1 MAEYSGQ
8 QVSQGYGV
16 ADMGQSPA
24 TMQRMQAQH
33 PSPQQQHTH
42 MLQGAQI
49 MTQVPQ
55 QPVMTQVPQQPVM
68 AQVPQQQVMSQV
80 PQQQIMMQSN
90 QPMQMPACNFSFFVS
105 ALSCFCVE
113 KGTSMSIQGTNMSIY
128 QMAPQ
133 MGISSMMPQQNVTL
147 MNQSAQMQQQGSNQG
162 QLVQGGDQ
170 MLAAPPSQQQ
180 QQAQQTSQANMITS
194 GMGQPP
200 IMTAIGQQPQQHQ
213 IMQPGPQ
220 MMQHQSPINSQ
231 QQQQQQQQMVQNH
244 SPGGFASHLPQTRP
258 SSTNYQQAPPLHRM
272 PAPRYP
278 TPSPESAPHNPNIYR
293 PAMQRTPMTPRLMG
307 QSSAIRQALGHLP
320 STSSAP
326 CMSINSGGLNT
337 PSGNSRILEKA
348 CAYTLMAIISS
359 GAATHKYHKFLELK
373 DALEAF
379 IKSVDPME
387 TVEEDVSEA
396 LIQLVDE
403 FVNDLIDQSAR
414 VAKHRNSP
422 KLEGKDVQ
430 FVLEKR
436 LHLFAT
442 PDSSQF
448 GHTVEHN
455 PYAKS
460 PGAEAHRQRM
470 ALIKKF
476 IQKP

>member
-1 MAEYSGQ
+1 MDGRLLTTFRIVTVMAEYSGQ

-90 QPMQMPACNFSFFVS
+90 QPMQMPAC
-105 ALSCFCVE
+105 
-113 KGTSMSIQGTNMSIY
+113 TSMSIQGTNMSIY

-337 PSGNSRILEKA
+337 PSGNSRILEK
-348 CAYTLMAIISS
+348 
-359 GAATHKYHKFLELK
+359 